1 MSLFRKS
8 SDQSSLKINTN
19 PFETSRVRQRFSSW
33 FRSSPTS
40 PKSKRN
46 SPTPVTPTLVR
57 HPSSASLSSLSD
69 VSDHMPASPVDN
81 QPSLWQD
88 HMSPVNQ
95 PSLWQKQSEQHNV
108 LSLADQVRLVLGSAL
123 DEVDEEIEGDW
134 EQSRAV
140 LQQSLVLPTKE
151 RISLRL

>member
-8 SDQSSLKINTN
+8 TDQSSLKINTN

-40 PKSKRN
+40 PKGSKRN
-46 SPTPVTPTLVR
+46 SPTPVTPTLVH

-81 QPSLWQD
+81 QPT
-88 HMSPVNQ
+88 
-95 PSLWQKQSEQHNV
+95 LWQKQPEDYQHNV